1 MLFAL
6 NILYTKEKET
16 CAAYVSKINSN
27 CEKQISLLI
36 ISEKE
41 KKLALSCSDKTSC
54 ITQSNNLMVT
64 FIA

>member
-54 ITQSNNLMVT
+54 IT
-64 FIA
+64 

>member
-27 CEKQISLLI
+27 CEKQIYLLI

-54 ITQSNNLMVT
+54 IT
-64 FIA
+64 